1 MKEIERNIMFAKAGG
16 NASKNAYTCRISLPM
31 DAIKALGVT
40 PEDRAVRINSG
51 ALLTQ
56 KKRRIFCAYRVQI
69 IVE

>member
-40 PEDRAVRINSG
+40 PKDRAVTLVIEEN
-51 ALLTQ
+51 Q
-56 KKRRIFCAYRVQI
+56 IVIKKAQ
-69 IVE
+69 EN

>member
-40 PEDRAVRINSG
+40 PGDRSVM
-51 ALLTQ
+51 LTI
-56 KKRRIFCAYRVQI
+56 KENKVV
-69 IVE
+69 IVKATKN

>member
-40 PEDRAVRINSG
+40 PNDRAVTLVIEENQIVIKK
-51 ALLTQ
+51 AL
-56 KKRRIFCAYRVQI
+56 
-69 IVE
+69 EN

>member
-40 PEDRAVRINSG
+40 
-51 ALLTQ
+51 Q
-56 KKRRIFCAYRVQI
+56 KIEQ
-69 IVE
+69 

>member
-40 PEDRAVRINSG
+40 PDDRSVM
-51 ALLTQ
+51 LTIQ
-56 KKRRIFCAYRVQI
+56 ENKVV
-69 IVE
+69 IVKATKN

>member
-40 PEDRAVRINSG
+40 PDDRSVM
-51 ALLTQ
+51 LTI
-56 KKRRIFCAYRVQI
+56 KENKVV
-69 IVE
+69 IVKETKN